1 MLPTALIHIEHL
13 PLIRVRFTA
22 ASLRQVPYFYVPSL
36 GRQGPDETPPADTGF
51 LLELY
56 PLLSPMVREE
66 KEVIVTKGDRGGDL
80 IFLTKGQAC
89 SSLFALEPTLFT
101 ARATSFSP
109 AALSPATV
117 LSPASL
123 FHHRAFLSMPTSA

>member
-22 ASLRQVPYFYVPSL
+22 ASLRQVPFFYVPSL

-66 KEVIVTKGDRGGDL
+66 KEVIVTKGDR
-80 IFLTKGQAC
+80 I
-89 SSLFALEPTLFT
+89 
-101 ARATSFSP
+101 
-109 AALSPATV
+109 
-117 LSPASL
+117 
-123 FHHRAFLSMPTSA
+123 MPPGRRSRVGWAGEDSRT